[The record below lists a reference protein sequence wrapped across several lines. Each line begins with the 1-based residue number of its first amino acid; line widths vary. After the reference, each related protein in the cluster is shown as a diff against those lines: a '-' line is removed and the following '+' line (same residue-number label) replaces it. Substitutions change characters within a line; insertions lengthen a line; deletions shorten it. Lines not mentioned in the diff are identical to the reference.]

1 MDAASDHAPASDGHR
16 SLVDEMGHPSTAQ
29 LDLADGAIRDI
40 FSVALVI
47 SSARS
52 LSLEPA
58 AARLDVALDDLD
70 GIVRALR
77 RLALTCY
84 PTDSIAPVKDRPDQA
99 MSATAED
106 ALVAQ
111 ASDAL
116 ARVDSTLTR
125 LWAMPSLTPPTSCGR
140 PGSPSHRV
148 SCAESRMSHDLWARG
163 RIRRVSPGRAPRGR
177 RRPGDG
183 R

>member
-52 LSLEPA
+52 LSLGPA

-125 LWAMPSLTPPTSCGR
+125 LWADAVAVDGHGSSARESIADATHLVRQARLTLTSGVMR
-140 PGSPSHRV
+140 
-148 SCAESRMSHDLWARG
+148 
-163 RIRRVSPGRAPRGR
+163 
-177 RRPGDG
+177 
-183 R
+183 